1 MPQVQITLLGRFDVM
16 VDGSVSQ
23 ASRLNRR
30 QATALVK
37 LLALTP
43 AHQLHRER
51 VLDLIWPDDTVEES
65 LPKLH
70 KAAHFARRAC
80 DHADAVVLRGDLVR
94 LFPDSELTVDALIF
108 ESLAHRAL
116 ETGDLLAARDAL
128 ALYGGELL
136 PQDRFEDWADLSR
149 ENLAQLHRELLRL
162 DGRWRELIELDP
174 ADEGAHVE
182 LMRQHLADGDR
193 HAAIREFERL
203 DRALRQELGVAP
215 GAEALR
221 LRERRSGRHGPRD
234 LPERSPRT

>member
-1 MPQVQITLLGRFDVM
+1 MPQVQITLLGRFDVT

-80 DHADAVVLRGDLVR
+80 EHADAVVLRGDLVR
-94 LFPDSELTVDALIF
+94 LFPDSDLTVDALTF

-116 ETGDLLAARDAL
+116 ETGDLTAARDAL
-128 ALYGGELL
+128 TLYGGELL
-136 PQDRFEDWADLSR
+136 PQDRFEDWADVSR
-149 ENLAQLHRELLRL
+149 ENLGQLHRELLRL
-162 DGRWRELIELDP
+162 RW
-174 ADEGAHVE
+174 A
-182 LMRQHLADGDR
+182 LA
-193 HAAIREFERL
+193 
-203 DRALRQELGVAP
+203 
-215 GAEALR
+215 
-221 LRERRSGRHGPRD
+221 
-234 LPERSPRT
+234 